1 MKKEFEAFVI
11 TLFSLGSLLVLLS
24 SILIIKTRLDKQA
37 GPVAVEPTV
46 TTVAPVLEML
56 TLSEVVTAENFRDS
70 SDFPS
75 SFLIN
80 DFQMIYQ
87 NPELPTGCEVT
98 SLAML
103 LQFLGYHVDKMEL
116 ADNYLTK
123 ADFRTASIYDAF
135 IGNPRWTNS
144 YGCFSPVIV
153 ECAVSYLKEQNTRLK
168 IYNYT
173 GSEFS
178 TLLRQVA
185 NGHPCVVWTTISLLE
200 PSPADKWIVDDE
212 ICQWYSQEHCMV
224 LIGYDLEQNQVTA
237 ADPLHGIKT
246 YDLTLFQTRYEQMF
260 KQAVCIY

>member
-11 TLFSLGSLLVLLS
+11 TLFFLGSLLFLLS
-24 SILIIKTRLDKQA
+24 FILILKTRLDNQSPDA
-37 GPVAVEPTV
+37 AVEPAI

-56 TLSEVVTAENFRDS
+56 TLSEVATAQAYIS
-70 SDFPS
+70 PSDLPS
-75 SFLIN
+75 SFFIN
-80 DFQMIYQ
+80 DFQIIYQ

-103 LQFLGYHVDKMEL
+103 LQFLGFKVDKTDL
-116 ADNYLTK
+116 ADNYLTT
-123 ADFRTASIYDAF
+123 ADFQTASIFDAF
-135 IGNPRWTNS
+135 IGNPRWHNS

-153 ECAVSYLKEQNTRLK
+153 QCAVAYLKEQNTRLK

-173 GSEFS
+173 GSEF
-178 TLLRQVA
+178 TALLRQVA
-185 NGHPCVVWTTISLLE
+185 EGHPCMVWATISLQE
-200 PSPADKWIVDDE
+200 PSPADQWVVNDE
-212 ICQWYSQEHCMV
+212 VCQWYSQEHCMV

-237 ADPLHGIKT
+237 ADPLYGIQT